1 VQTIALIYKLST
13 ANQVQRDSHQLR
25 QAVDG
30 YFDFY
35 KRRRP
40 HQALQ
45 YRIPAEL

>member
-13 ANQVQRDSHQLR
+13 ANQVQRDSHELR
-25 QAVDG
+25 QALDR

-45 YRIPAEL
+45 CRTPAEL